1 MMLELESV
9 QKSYRGFS
17 LNCSLAVQEGCITGL
32 IGANGA
38 GKSTTFKS
46 ILGLVHIEG
55 GSIRIFGKDLKKIGA
70 NARKEIGVVL
80 SESTLPDCLTVKQ
93 MAGIMAREYQG
104 FQMEYFVKQC
114 RRFSVP
120 LDKKLKEFSTG
131 MKAKAK
137 ILFAVSHQARL
148 LILDEPTAGLDV
160 VARDSILE
168 ILREYMETEGRAILI
183 SSHISAD
190 LEGFC
195 DDLYM
200 IDAGRVVLHEET
212 DNLLDHY
219 AILKVEEKDY
229 QTFDRSYVLR
239 KKKEPF
245 GYSCL
250 TNQKNYYAENYPSL
264 VIEKG
269 SIDEVILMMTK
280 GEEA

>member
-1 MMLELESV
+1 MLELESV
-9 QKSYRGFS
+9 QKSYKGFS
-17 LNCSLAVQEGCITGL
+17 LNCSLAVQEGGITGL

-38 GKSTTFKS
+38 GKSTTFKA
-46 ILGLVHIEG
+46 ILGLIHTEG
-55 GSIRIFGKDLKKIGA
+55 GKIRIFGREVKGSDKAVLG
-70 NARKEIGVVL
+70 EIGVVL
-80 SESTLPDCLTVKQ
+80 SESTLPDSLTVKQ
-93 MAGIMAREYQG
+93 MAGIMAREYPG
-104 FQMEYFVKQC
+104 FQMEYFAEQC
-114 RRFSVP
+114 SRFSVP

-131 MKAKAK
+131 MKAKTK
-137 ILFAVSHQARL
+137 ILLAVSHQARL

-200 IDAGRVVLHEET
+200 IDGGRVVLHEET

-219 AILKVEEKDY
+219 AILKVEEKEY
-229 QTFDRSYVLR
+229 QTFDRTYLLR

-250 TNQKNYYAENYPSL
+250 TDQKSYYAENYPSL

-280 GEEA
+280 GEAV